1 MTRIA
6 YHASHEQFSPG
17 ELLRLV
23 QRAEHAGF
31 AGAMS
36 SDHFKPW
43 SEQQGQ
49 SGFAWSWL
57 GAAMQ
62 ATALTF
68 GVVNAP
74 GQRYHPAIIAQAA
87 ATLAQMF
94 PDRFWV
100 ALGTGQ
106 YVNEAITGERWP
118 PKSERNARLAEC
130 VDVIRALWR
139 GEVVTHRGRVVVEEA
154 RLWSLPARAP
164 RIVGAALTPATAA
177 WVGSWADAFITTWR
191 PREKLEEMIEAFRGG
206 GGVGKPLLLKLQ
218 ISYDVDDETARRGAW
233 EQWRTTVLPPAVLED
248 LRAVAQF
255 DALGAFVDPDEL
267 DKGVFISSDPAR
279 HADCLAEAAE
289 LGFDEIVV
297 HNVNRSQ
304 ERFIDVFGERVLP
317 RFAADQE
324 RHL

>member
-1 MTRIA
+1 MARIS

-23 QRAEHAGF
+23 QRAERAGF

-36 SDHFKPW
+36 SDHFQPW
-43 SEQQGQ
+43 SEQQGH

-87 ATLAQMF
+87 ATLAEMF
-94 PDRFWV
+94 PDRFWI

-106 YVNEAITGERWP
+106 FVNEAITGERWP
-118 PKSERNARLAEC
+118 PKSERNARLGEC

-154 RLWSLPARAP
+154 RVWSLPARPP
-164 RIVGAALTPATAA
+164 RIVGAAMTPPTAA
-177 WVGSWADAFITTWR
+177 WVGGWADALITTWR
-191 PREKLEEMIEAFRGG
+191 PRVELEEMIDAFRGG
-206 GGVGKPLLLKLQ
+206 GGDGKPLLLKLQ
-218 ISYDVDDETARRGAW
+218 ISYDIDDRTARRGAW
-233 EQWRTTVLPPAVLED
+233 EHWRTAVLPPAVLED

-267 DKGVFISSDPAR
+267 DRGVFISSDPAR
-279 HADCLAEAAE
+279 HTECLAEAAE
-289 LGFDEIVV
+289 LGFEEIVV

-317 RFAADQE
+317 HFPADQE
-324 RHL
+324 RHR